1 MKNQYTET
9 LKKNV
14 PLCLLKELTVFYSQR
29 EETHLKISK
38 QERDLQK
45 VRNETY
51 FNNRQYRRAILKEA
65 IIDSILSKSRELI
78 K

>member
-1 MKNQYTET
+1 MHLMKEF
-9 LKKNV
+9 
-14 PLCLLKELTVFYSQR
+14 TVFHSQR

-51 FNNRQYRRAILKEA
+51 INNTRYRRAILKEA
-65 IIDSILSKSRELI
+65 IIVFHSQ
-78 K
+78 